1 MVITPCGVCKVFSG
15 QLFSGIFICKKFLGW
30 KTQLFCSVFFTTN
43 LVGLLS
49 NLKCHFIYPETTV
62 FPHYQVWVD
71 ISWIILKKSC
81 SYFPNASKSG
91 TTKGLLRRLHRK
103 LFFWILS
110 IMWKCFAV
118 KHSWMSITCCCIGII
133 IALFCLRQHTSI
145 GRCWM
150 FVTGNNS
157 WTTEVSLTKFVFRHV
172 KL

>member
-1 MVITPCGVCKVFSG
+1 MWCVQSFSG
-15 QLFSGIFICKKFLGW
+15 QLFRGIFICKKFLGW

-49 NLKCHFIYPETTV
+49 NLKCHYFSGNNSLSTLSSL
-62 FPHYQVWVD
+62 
-71 ISWIILKKSC
+71 SWYLMNYSKKSC

-91 TTKGLLRRLHRK
+91 ATKELLRRLHQK

-133 IALFCLRQHTSI
+133 IALFCLRQHTNI
-145 GRCWM
+145 GRCSI
-150 FVTGNNS
+150 FVTRNNS
-157 WTTEVSLTKFVFRHV
+157 WTTEVSLTKFV
-172 KL
+172 